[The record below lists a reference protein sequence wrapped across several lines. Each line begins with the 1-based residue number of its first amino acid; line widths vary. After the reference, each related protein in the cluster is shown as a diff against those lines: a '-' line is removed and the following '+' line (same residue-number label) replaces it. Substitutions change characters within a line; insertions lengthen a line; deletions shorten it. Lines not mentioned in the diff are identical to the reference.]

1 MFAPKYWR
9 FFDKKTSIATGRP
22 SGECDI
28 GLYAVYAGDKGT
40 AERSA
45 NREKE
50 NRGYGAVMIPS
61 LSPVD
66 YEIMEV

>member
-1 MFAPKYWR
+1 M
-9 FFDKKTSIATGRP
+9 ICEG
-22 SGECDI
+22 G
-28 GLYAVYAGDKGT
+28 KGT
-40 AERSA
+40 AEEA
-45 NREKE
+45 ATREKE

>member
-1 MFAPKYWR
+1 M
-9 FFDKKTSIATGRP
+9 IC
-22 SGECDI
+22 E
-28 GLYAVYAGDKGT
+28 AGKGT
-40 AERSA
+40 AEEA
-45 NREKE
+45 ATREKE